1 VDDIIYTQETP
12 FQDGQ
17 APSVVATTNGGIVWQ
32 AVNDVVASGA
42 LYFSAAGNE
51 GNKND
56 NTSGTWQGDFADGGT
71 LALVPGGTVHDFGG
85 GTQFD
90 TITVTGLFASLFW
103 ADPLGGSN
111 NDYDLF
117 VLNSAGTAV
126 VASSTNI
133 QNGMQDPLE
142 AVESATANNRLVI
155 LKKTGAASRFLYLE
169 NFRGRLSAST
179 EGNMRGHACAAG
191 AFSVAATPAANA
203 FGALPNPTGPFPNPF
218 TASNT
223 VELFSS
229 DGPRRIFFNA
239 NGTAITPGNFSATG
253 GTLRQKPDI
262 TAADGVAVTGAGGFS
277 ARFFGTSAAAP
288 HVGAIAALLKSA
300 NPSLTPAQVRAALT
314 STAIDIEDAGVD
326 RDSGAGIVM
335 AFEALQSI
343 GAVASANLQTGTV
356 AATETGGNGN
366 TFIEPG
372 ENATLNVQLLNTG
385 PVGATG
391 VSAVLTTTTPG
402 ITITT
407 GASAYAN
414 LPATTGAAINATPFA
429 FNLTAAAACPLR
441 IDFTLTVTF
450 GGAGSPKVLP
460 FTVQAGLPPL
470 AITSTLDATAP
481 NSGAGFTA
489 MTGLQN
495 LRLTRDG
502 QFSVCGGQKTCP
514 GTTGTGTR
522 RYDAY
527 SFLNCSTTPSCVTVN
542 LGTSCSTTA
551 TALFAA
557 AYLGNFDPNSICTN
571 YLADLG
577 LSPTTLP
584 GNFSFTVPAGMAF
597 TVVVSEVN
605 PDGGANCNYTLN
617 LSGLC
622 CQSAGLCPTVSQI
635 APATSFPENNV
646 MLAGA
651 NLSGV
656 TAVKFAG
663 GATAAFNIVSNSTLN
678 VRVPNGA
685 ASGPLTLSRP
695 GCPDLQTPA
704 FTLASN
710 LSPNN
715 EIAVDDGSM
724 EFILTLPPSGMSY
737 FVNRLTP
744 TSYPA
749 TVTKLAIFFPSAS
762 GTPPPSTP
770 FDLLV
775 GLNPGGGA
783 NIDGTTFTATKATTQ
798 PGGVFGIYNVPPQT
812 ITSGDFVV
820 GFRIPF
826 VSGVFPAALDT
837 SSPSKGRSYTS
848 TDGSSFAVANF
859 NFGFRAAT
867 LQGCP
872 NVTAVSPAGG
882 AAGTPVTLTGTSLN
896 GVTALKFFNNVTAQ
910 FTVVSPT
917 QITTTVPN
925 AAVTGPITLTKPSCP
940 DMTAPVFFVGAC
952 PTASSVSPASGAVGK
967 QVTINGTGFIGATA
981 VKFTN
986 NMTAAFTVNN
996 DTQITATV
1004 PNGAVTG
1011 PITISRTG
1019 CADAQTAAFTVIV
1032 CSTITVAPASLPD
1045 GTGGAAY
1052 SQTLTA
1058 SGGTA
1063 SYSFAV
1069 TAGALPGGLTLASGG
1084 AISGTPNAAGTFNFT
1099 VTATDTNGCTG
1110 TRSYTINIAAP
1121 PLGAQNRLLY
1131 VLNDNTAGNQIYG
1144 YAANET
1150 TGALT
1155 LLAGFP
1161 FATGGNGSDAAT
1173 SEMVTIDR
1181 ANQRLYVINR
1191 GAGTVG
1197 AYSINATTG
1206 ALVALPFS
1214 PINIGS
1220 GNWSTIAV
1228 HPNGSPLVIG
1238 DASNPSRILSFSIT
1252 ATTATA
1258 AAGSPFNTGTAQP
1271 FSTAFSQDGNFVYT
1285 GGNAGATFAGFIV
1298 NATTGVLTALAG
1310 SPFNSIG
1317 SFPSAYA
1324 TDATGRL
1331 FVGNDAQ
1338 VRVFTTPGGIPTA
1351 VTGNPFA
1358 SGLTETDHGLLHPNG
1373 FYLVAD
1379 RSSNRVGVYKIN
1391 GTGSATTLAAVADSP
1406 FAAGGRLT
1414 DILALNQAGTFLFAA
1429 NGDSRNLTSFRFNP
1443 STGGLI
1449 PLNFQ
1454 TANTLGTSGRLAGMA
1469 YLALPCPTIV
1479 LSPAPLPTGYVG
1491 TAYSQ
1496 TVVASP
1502 FGNYNFAVTSGALPV
1517 GLSLNAATGAIT
1529 GTPTTVGTV
1538 NFTIT
1543 ALSFGPCSGS
1553 QAYSM
1558 TIHPAC
1564 QTITIAPASLP
1575 DGTGGTTYSQTLTA
1589 SGGTAPY
1596 SFTVLAGAL
1605 PGGLTLS
1612 TSGLLSG
1619 APNVTGLFNFT
1630 IRATD
1635 TIGCN
1640 GNHSYT
1646 VNFGVPSLGAQTR
1659 SLYVLNDSSSGN
1671 LIYGYAVNEATGAL
1685 TQLPGFPVF
1694 TGGNGLGFGIT
1705 DRLRVDRANQRL
1717 YALNA
1722 GSGTVSAYAI
1732 NPTTGMLTPLP
1743 FSPINLINRD
1753 DGGWFVIALHPSGS
1767 PLVAGNGGP
1776 PRRLVSYQITATAA
1790 TAAAGSPYTTV
1801 SADPY
1806 SLNFSQDGNYV
1817 YAGGNTG
1824 TTFAGFSVDAATGV
1838 LTALPGSP
1846 FDSGGNNPVAYA
1858 TDLAGRLFMANAT
1871 FSPTPIDQQLRI
1883 FTTVNGIPSAA
1894 SGNPF
1899 TSGLTNST
1907 HGILHPNGF
1916 YLAGDF
1922 KGHVGVYR
1930 INGTGSETTLNAVA
1944 GSPFA
1949 TNNSSADMLALN
1961 QAGTFLFAIDSL
1973 NYRLASFSVNPAT
1986 GALTALGSQPAAL
1999 LGTSSLG
2006 SASNLLCGM
2015 AYFAPPC
2022 QTVSLSPATLPGGMV
2037 GAAYNQTVSASPS
2050 GSYNFSVTAGA
2061 LPAGLLLDAV
2071 TGAITGTPTMAGTA
2085 NFTITALSF
2094 GPCSGSYAYSIIV
2107 QPACQTI
2114 TGISPNS
2121 GVVGATVTITGTN
2134 FSGVTGVMFAG
2145 NATAAF
2151 TVNSNTQITTNIP
2164 VNAITGPITISKTG
2178 CPDAT
2183 TASFAV
2189 IVCPTV
2195 TSVGPATIAAGGQLT
2210 ITGSGLTGVTT
2221 VRFAGNASATFTVN
2235 SDTQITATVPAR
2247 ALSGAITLIK
2257 PGCQNA
2263 QTPAITIDTPRI
2275 VRAVNVS
2282 GAPGSP
2288 VSVPIE
2294 LVSQGDENALGFSL
2308 TFDPAILSNP
2318 QAALG
2323 SDAVGGQINS
2333 NTLQTAQG
2341 RLGVVLSLGSG
2352 QRFNAGV
2359 RQMAVVTFTVAA
2371 NTTAGATPVGFGDQ
2385 PIPREVTSDLATM
2398 FPANYAGGMVTIT
2411 PGYESDVA
2419 PRPNG
2424 NNNGQVT
2431 ISDWV
2436 LTGRFAAGL
2445 DTPAVGSEFQRAD
2458 CAPRDKLGD
2467 GRISLTDYVQA
2478 GRYAAGLD
2486 AVVSAGGPTAP
2497 ISQLSVLGGQ
2507 WLRTTDGRRTTDNGR
2522 PSAAQVRLIQD
2533 ALAVDGSLMIELD
2546 ATGAEN
2552 ALAFSLR
2559 FDSLAWRFISA
2570 ITAGDA
2576 PDAQLQVNA
2585 AEDGRIGILLA
2596 MPSGQVFA
2604 AGSHRVVRINFAPF
2618 LDSQATTGA
2627 FSFADEP
2634 VQRAVANAQAD
2645 FVAANYVITDGAF
2658 TARAARMLAGDFS
2671 RDELVSGAFVT
2682 ALGDGLAVKP
2692 ELADLSALP
2701 AELAGTRVM
2710 VRDGAGVDHAAR
2722 LLFVSPSQINFQ
2734 LPPNCAPGFA
2744 TVTITS
2750 GEGAVSLGALWIGAA
2765 TETPSANTGPPRIAA
2780 VLAQGHGTNEIKALN
2795 AGWISDDGESIS
2807 LLIIGWR
2814 LRAANLNVIA
2824 GGETLAASSA
2834 DYSNRLEQ
2842 VQVRLP
2848 GGLNRRGESDV
2859 VLVMDGAEA
2868 NAVRIRIQ

>member
-1 VDDIIYTQETP
+1 MKNSLPGFGFSGMRRWWFVSICSLLAIGGLLFWLARASHTSAAAQGADGSVKLSQGAQRQIKALLDEKASRTPAQRKLDSQLLYAAKMRRGEQIASGVGRLNVKMEVDAEAKTIVDITAIVGGTLIEEIEARGAEVISVYARYNSIRARVPIGRLEEIAALPQVRFIQPKQEAQYLRHVERERANGNDIGEELPPGFPARAGRVRGFLTGALDRLLSRGEKTTEPLITSIALGGSKSSEGDATHRAAAARTMFGANGAGVRIGVISDGTVSLAASQASGDLPSNLVVLPGLTGAGDEGTAMLEIINDLAPGAQLYFATAEGGIARFAQAIRDLRAAGCDIIVDDIIYTQETP

-17 APSVVATTNGGIVWQ
+17 APSLVSTTNAGVVWQ

-42 LYFSAAGNE
+42 LYFSSAGNE

-56 NTSGTWQGDFADGGT
+56 NTSGTWQGDFADGGS
-71 LALVPGGTVHDFGG
+71 LALAPGGTVHDFGG

-90 TITVTGLFASLFW
+90 TITASGAFASLFW

-133 QNGMQDPLE
+133 QNGTQDPLE
-142 AVESATANNRLVI
+142 AVGSATANNRLVI

-229 DGPRRIFFNA
+229 DGPRRIFFSA

-253 GTLRQKPDI
+253 GSLRQKPDI
-262 TAADGVAVTGAGGFS
+262 TAADGVAVTGAGGFP
-277 ARFFGTSAAAP
+277 ARFFGTSAASP
-288 HVGAIAALLKSA
+288 HAGAIAALLKSA
-300 NPSLTPAQVRAALT
+300 NPSLTPAQVRTALT
-314 STAIDIEDAGVD
+314 STAIDIEGAGVD

-356 AATETGGNGN
+356 AATETAGNGN

-372 ENATLNVQLLNTG
+372 ESASLSVQLLNTG
-385 PVGATG
+385 PVGSTG
-391 VSAVLTTTTPG
+391 VSAMLTTTTPG
-402 ITITT
+402 VVITT
-407 GASAYAN
+407 AASAYAN
-414 LPATTGAAINATPFA
+414 LPATTGAGINATPFA
-429 FNLTAAAACPLR
+429 FNLSAAAACPLR
-441 IDFTLTVTF
+441 IDFTLTVAF
-450 GGAGSPKVLP
+450 SGAGSPKVLP

-470 AITSTLDATAP
+470 TITSTLDATAP

-489 MTGLQN
+489 MTGSQN

-502 QFSVCGGQKTCP
+502 LFSVCGGQKTCP

-542 LGTSCSTTA
+542 FGTSCSTTA

-557 AYLGNFDPNSICTN
+557 AYLGNFDPNNVCTN

-577 LSPTTLP
+577 VSPGTLP
-584 GNFSFTVPAGMAF
+584 GNFSFIVPAGMAF

-605 PDGGANCNYTLN
+605 ADGGANCNYTLN

-635 APATSFPENNV
+635 APATSFPGNNI

-663 GATAAFNIVSNSTLN
+663 GATAAFNVVSNSALN
-678 VRVPNGA
+678 VRVRNGA
-685 ASGPLTLSRP
+685 VSGPLTLSRP

-710 LSPNN
+710 LSSNN

-724 EFILTLPPSGMSY
+724 EFILTLPPSGTSY

-762 GTPPPSTP
+762 GAPSSNTP

-775 GLNPGGGA
+775 GVNPGGGA
-783 NIDGTTFTATKATTQ
+783 NIDGTKFTATPATTQ
-798 PGGVFGIYNVPPQT
+798 PGGVFTIYNVPHQT

-848 TDGSSFAVANF
+848 TDGSTFTVGNF
-859 NFGFRAAT
+859 NFGFRVAT

-882 AAGTPVTLTGTSLN
+882 AAGTQVTLTGTSLN
-896 GVTALKFFNNVTAQ
+896 EVTALKFFNNVTAQ

-925 AAVTGPITLTKPSCP
+925 AAVTGPIALTKPGCP

-981 VKFTN
+981 VRFAN
-986 NMTAAFTVNN
+986 NVAAAFTVNN

-1032 CSTITVAPASLPD
+1032 CSTINIAPASLPD
-1045 GTGGAAY
+1045 GTGGVAY
-1052 SQTLTA
+1052 SQTPTA

-1063 SYSFAV
+1063 PYSFAV
-1069 TAGALPGGLTLASGG
+1069 TAGSLPGGLTLASGG
-1084 AISGTPNAAGTFNFT
+1084 AISGMPNVAGTFNFT
-1099 VTATDTNGCTG
+1099 ITATDANGCIG
-1110 TRSYTINIAAP
+1110 ARSYTINIAAP
-1121 PLGAQNRLLY
+1121 PLGTQNRLLY

-1173 SEMVTIDR
+1173 SEMLTIDR

-1206 ALVALPFS
+1206 ALGALPFS

-1220 GNWSTIAV
+1220 GNWTTIAV
-1228 HPNGSPLVIG
+1228 HPNGSPLFIG
-1238 DASNPSRILSFSIT
+1238 AASNPSRILSFSIT

-1271 FSTAFSQDGNFVYT
+1271 FSAAFSQDGNFVYT
-1285 GGNAGATFAGFIV
+1285 GGNAGATFAGFSV
-1298 NATTGVLTALAG
+1298 NAANGVLTALAG

-1317 SFPSAYA
+1317 SFPAAYA
-1324 TDATGRL
+1324 TDASGRL

-1338 VRVFTTPGGIPTA
+1338 VRVFTTPSGIPTA
-1351 VTGNPFA
+1351 VAGNPFA
-1358 SGLTETDHGLLHPNG
+1358 SGVTETDHGLLHPNG

-1379 RSSNRVGVYKIN
+1379 RSSNRVAVYKIN
-1391 GTGSATTLAAVADSP
+1391 GTGSTTTLATVAGSP
-1406 FAAGGRLT
+1406 FAAGGTLT
-1414 DILALNQAGTFLFAA
+1414 QVLALNQGGTILFAA
-1429 NGDSRNLTSFRFNP
+1429 NGSTRNLTTFSVNPATGVLTSP
-1443 STGGLI
+1443 STQ
-1449 PLNFQ
+1449 P
-1454 TANTLGTSGRLAGMA
+1454 ANSIGTSGRLNGMA
-1469 YLALPCPTIV
+1469 FLPLIAAPCPTIS
-1479 LSPAPLPTGYVG
+1479 LSPATLPSGTVG
-1491 TAYSQ
+1491 TAYNQ
-1496 TVVASP
+1496 TVTASP
-1502 FGNYNFAVTSGALPV
+1502 AGSYTFAVTAGALPA
-1517 GLSLNAATGAIT
+1517 GLTLNSTTGAIT
-1529 GTPTTVGTV
+1529 GTPTTAATA

-1543 ALSFGPCSGS
+1543 ATGSGDCTGS
-1553 QAYSM
+1553 QAYSI
-1558 TIHPAC
+1558 TIQPPPCPA
-1564 QTITIAPASLP
+1564 ITIAPALLSS
-1575 DGTGGTTYSQTLTA
+1575 GTLNTAYNQPFTA
-1589 SGGTAPY
+1589 SGGAVPY
-1596 SFTVLAGAL
+1596 NFTLSAGAL
-1605 PGGLTLS
+1605 PNGVMLS
-1612 TSGLLSG
+1612 ASGLLSG
-1619 APNVTGLFNFT
+1619 TPTQLGSFNIT
-1630 IRATD
+1630 IKATD
-1635 TIGCN
+1635 ANGC
-1640 GNHSYT
+1640 
-1646 VNFGVPSLGAQTR
+1646 PGAQSY
-1659 SLYVLNDSSSGN
+1659 SL
-1671 LIYGYAVNEATGAL
+1671 
-1685 TQLPGFPVF
+1685 
-1694 TGGNGLGFGIT
+1694 
-1705 DRLRVDRANQRL
+1705 
-1717 YALNA
+1717 
-1722 GSGTVSAYAI
+1722 AI
-1732 NPTTGMLTPLP
+1732 NCPTVT
-1743 FSPINLINRD
+1743 
-1753 DGGWFVIALHPSGS
+1753 
-1767 PLVAGNGGP
+1767 
-1776 PRRLVSYQITATAA
+1776 
-1790 TAAAGSPYTTV
+1790 
-1801 SADPY
+1801 
-1806 SLNFSQDGNYV
+1806 
-1817 YAGGNTG
+1817 
-1824 TTFAGFSVDAATGV
+1824 
-1838 LTALPGSP
+1838 
-1846 FDSGGNNPVAYA
+1846 
-1858 TDLAGRLFMANAT
+1858 
-1871 FSPTPIDQQLRI
+1871 
-1883 FTTVNGIPSAA
+1883 
-1894 SGNPF
+1894 
-1899 TSGLTNST
+1899 
-1907 HGILHPNGF
+1907 
-1916 YLAGDF
+1916 
-1922 KGHVGVYR
+1922 
-1930 INGTGSETTLNAVA
+1930 
-1944 GSPFA
+1944 
-1949 TNNSSADMLALN
+1949 
-1961 QAGTFLFAIDSL
+1961 
-1973 NYRLASFSVNPAT
+1973 
-1986 GALTALGSQPAAL
+1986 
-1999 LGTSSLG
+1999 
-2006 SASNLLCGM
+2006 
-2015 AYFAPPC
+2015 
-2022 QTVSLSPATLPGGMV
+2022 LSPATLPGGTV
-2037 GAAYNQTVSASPS
+2037 GTAYSQTIAASPA
-2050 GSYNFSVTAGA
+2050 GSYTFAITAGS
-2061 LPAGLLLDAV
+2061 LPAGLSLNST
-2071 TGAITGTPTMAGTA
+2071 TGAITGTPTAAGIA
-2085 NFTITALSF
+2085 NFTITAT
-2094 GPCSGSYAYSIIV
+2094 GVGNCTGSQTYSITI
-2107 QPACQTI
+2107 QPACPTI
-2114 TGISPNS
+2114 TNISPTS
-2121 GVVGATVTITGTN
+2121 GVAGATVTITGTN
-2134 FSGVTGVMFAG
+2134 FTGVTGVTFAG
-2145 NATAAF
+2145 NAT
-2151 TVNSNTQITTNIP
+2151 
-2164 VNAITGPITISKTG
+2164 
-2178 CPDAT
+2178 
-2183 TASFAV
+2183 
-2189 IVCPTV
+2189 
-2195 TSVGPATIAAGGQLT
+2195 
-2210 ITGSGLTGVTT
+2210 
-2221 VRFAGNASATFTVN
+2221 ATFTVN
-2235 SDTQITATVPAR
+2235 SDTQITTTVPAN
-2247 ALSGAITLIK
+2247 ALSGAIILVK
-2257 PGCQNA
+2257 SGCQNA

-2275 VRAVNVS
+2275 VRVVNVS

-2288 VSVPIE
+2288 VNVAVE

-2308 TFDPAILSNP
+2308 TFDPAVLGSP

-2323 SDAVGGQINS
+2323 NDAAGGQINA
-2333 NTLQTAQG
+2333 NTLQAAQG
-2341 RLGVVLSLGSG
+2341 RVGVALSLVGG

-2359 RQMAVVTFTVAA
+2359 RQLAVVTFTVAA
-2371 NTTAGATPVGFGDQ
+2371 NATAGATPVGFGDQ
-2385 PIPREVTSDLATM
+2385 PISREVTSDLATVL
-2398 FPANYAGGMVTIT
+2398 PANYTAGAVAIT
-2411 PGYESDVA
+2411 PGYEADVA

-2431 ISDWV
+2431 VSDWV

-2458 CAPRDKLGD
+2458 CAPRNTLGD
-2467 GRISLTDYVQA
+2467 GRISLSDYVQA

-2486 AVVSAGGPTAP
+2486 AVVPAGGPTAP
-2497 ISQLSVLGGQ
+2497 VGQLSVGSSQ
-2507 WLRTTDGRRTTDNGR
+2507 WLRTTGGRRITDTGR
-2522 PSAAQVRLIQD
+2522 PPATRVRLIQD

-2559 FDSLAWRFISA
+2559 FDPLAWRFISA
-2570 ITAGDA
+2570 IAAGDA
-2576 PDAQLQVNA
+2576 AKADAARLQINA
-2585 AEDGRIGILLA
+2585 AEDGRVGILLA
-2596 MPSGQVFA
+2596 LPSGQVFA
-2604 AGSHRVVRINFAPF
+2604 AGAHRIVRVNFAPF
-2618 LDSQATTGA
+2618 PDAQATTGA

-2634 VQRAVANAQAD
+2634 IQRAVVNVKAD
-2645 FVAANYVITDGAF
+2645 AMATEYIITDRAF
-2658 TARAARMLAGDFS
+2658 IARAATIYAGDFS
-2671 RDELVSGAFVT
+2671 GGELVSGAFVT
-2682 ALGDGLAVKP
+2682 ALGDGLAVRS

-2701 AELAGTRVM
+2701 AELAGTRVT
-2710 VRDGAGVDHAAR
+2710 VRDGAGADHAAR
-2722 LLFVSPSQINFQ
+2722 LLFVSSSQINFQ
-2734 LPPNCAPGFA
+2734 LPPDCAPGFA
-2744 TVTITS
+2744 TVTIIT

-2765 TETPSANTGPPRIAA
+2765 IETKSANISQPRIAA
-2780 VLAQGHGTNEIKALN
+2780 VLVQGGGTNEIKPLN
-2795 AGWISDDGESIS
+2795 AGWISDDSESAS
-2807 LLIIGWR
+2807 LLIIGWK
-2814 LRAANLNVIA
+2814 LRAANLKVMA
-2824 GGETLAASSA
+2824 GGETLAAA
-2834 DYSNRLEQ
+2834 AGDYSGGIEQ

-2848 GGLNRRGESDV
+2848 RGLKGRGEPDV
-2859 VLVMDGAEA
+2859 VLVMDGTAA
-2868 NAVRIRIQ
+2868 NAVRVRIR